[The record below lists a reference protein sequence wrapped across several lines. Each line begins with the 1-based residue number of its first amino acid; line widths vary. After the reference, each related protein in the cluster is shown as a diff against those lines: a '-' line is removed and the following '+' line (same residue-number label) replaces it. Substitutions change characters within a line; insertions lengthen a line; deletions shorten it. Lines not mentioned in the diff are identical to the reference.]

1 MRISKKRPWRLGAGM
16 VVALFTTMVFIQLSF
31 EGGLTRFAGFGETF
45 APRYIPLIG
54 QMHAYIKPGSGGY
67 DGQFYAQLATDPT
80 LQHPEVFKN
89 AIDEPAYRSRRILL
103 PLVAHAVALG
113 NPKAS
118 ILIYCSFNIF
128 LWYLFALFI
137 GRWLEVDDAR
147 GFAKWVACILSMGV
161 MDSVKYSL
169 TDLPSIFLMLII
181 IRQLQHRN
189 ATEAT
194 RPHLIA
200 GAFVASLFLKETNL
214 LSMAAIPK
222 LDGAFRTW
230 WKPMFYWVV
239 TSILGIL
246 LFYAWYRYISLRFDP
261 FHGISGNFDW
271 PLVSMG
277 RNLMQALRELGNGNW
292 DDRYL
297 FRLLSVVGFWVQL
310 IYLISRVSAFRN
322 PLVRMGLV
330 YGFMFL
336 FLGDL
341 VWWGYWAVCRVALPM
356 TIAFNLL
363 YAPRDAKIFWIGI
376 VLANLTVIHSVYRF
390 L

>member
-1 MRISKKRPWRLGAGM
+1 
-16 VVALFTTMVFIQLSF
+16 
-31 EGGLTRFAGFGETF
+31 
-45 APRYIPLIG
+45 
-54 QMHAYIKPGSGGY
+54 
-67 DGQFYAQLATDPT
+67 
-80 LQHPEVFKN
+80 
-89 AIDEPAYRSRRILL
+89 
-103 PLVAHAVALG
+103 
-113 NPKAS
+113 
-118 ILIYCSFNIF
+118 
-128 LWYLFALFI
+128 
-137 GRWLEVDDAR
+137 
-147 GFAKWVACILSMGV
+147 
-161 MDSVKYSL
+161 
-169 TDLPSIFLMLII
+169 
-181 IRQLQHRN
+181 
-189 ATEAT
+189 
-194 RPHLIA
+194 
-200 GAFVASLFLKETNL
+200 
-214 LSMAAIPK
+214 
-222 LDGAFRTW
+222 
-230 WKPMFYWVV
+230 MFYWVV

-246 LFYAWYRYISLRFDP
+246 LFYAWYRYISLHFDP